1 MTYIWRKKDS
11 SLTALSLSSLH
22 TCHLL
27 LQSICCAVYK
37 SGYNSNVN
45 QLGKN
50 QGICSI
56 GSMWMSSMETNHITA
71 LGIMLCSFADH
82 VRYKLVF
89 ENDTDTN
96 SCLGPIFK
104 GKMANTHDN
113 TERENFLYCAKLDG
127 NSCLG
132 PILKETMANNHNN
145 CFYMAIHLTK

>member
-1 MTYIWRKKDS
+1 MK
-11 SLTALSLSSLH
+11 
-22 TCHLL
+22 
-27 LQSICCAVYK
+27 
-37 SGYNSNVN
+37 
-45 QLGKN
+45 
-50 QGICSI
+50 
-56 GSMWMSSMETNHITA
+56 TNHITA

-113 TERENFLYCAKLDG
+113 TEPENFIQLYIWQYRPGRTVRASVMVLERDGGSCFLLFCDKLDG

-145 CFYMAIHLTK
+145 SNPDVSKSLYIWQNKPHRTVRASEIVIKWDWH